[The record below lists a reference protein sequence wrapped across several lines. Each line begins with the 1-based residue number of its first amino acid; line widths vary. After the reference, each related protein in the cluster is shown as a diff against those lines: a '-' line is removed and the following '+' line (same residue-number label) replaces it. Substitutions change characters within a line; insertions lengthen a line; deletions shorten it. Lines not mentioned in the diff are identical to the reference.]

1 MTKKIYGTWNK
12 RLAFIL
18 DGELFLIIG
27 TDNGWVRKGHD
38 TSLFE
43 PYGPAEMND
52 PKYRKDVIGK
62 VGGEYSGKYS
72 SSLRAAR

>member
-12 RLAFIL
+12 RLAFTL

-27 TDNGWVRKGHD
+27 TDNGWVRKGRD

-52 PKYRKDVIGK
+52 PKCRKDVIGK
-62 VGGEYSGKYS
+62 VGGEYIGKYS
-72 SSLRAAR
+72 SGFRAAR